1 MANPIDHNVICV
13 KKLSKTNIVL
23 HSLGSPTPPPIIN
36 VGLEQA
42 VEGNT
47 GEKPTLILGRGAGAG
62 LAKYFRHDCLR
73 NRKWHI
79 NEANFEAP

>member
-1 MANPIDHNVICV
+1 MC
-13 KKLSKTNIVL
+13 KKILKFEHRFTLLRVP
-23 HSLGSPTPPPIIN
+23 HPAPIIN

-42 VEGNT
+42 VEGHT
-47 GEKPTLILGRGAGAG
+47 GQKPTLILGRGAGAG